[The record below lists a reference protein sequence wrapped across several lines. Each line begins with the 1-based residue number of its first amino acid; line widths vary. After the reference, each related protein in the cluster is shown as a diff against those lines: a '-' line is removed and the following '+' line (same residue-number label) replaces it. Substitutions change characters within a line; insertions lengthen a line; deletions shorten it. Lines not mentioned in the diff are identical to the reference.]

1 MTEEQRQQM
10 FAALGR
16 VPSGLFILTAR
27 HGEQETGVLTSWVQ
41 QCSFDPPQVTV
52 ALKQGRDIGAWLI
65 DGATFV
71 LNVLDES
78 QTDMVG
84 HFGRGFALDEPAFT
98 DLDME
103 RSPLGHPV
111 LSESHAYLEC
121 QVVTRHPAG
130 DHDLLISRV
139 VHGRRLNDGEPMVH
153 IRKRGSHY

>member
-1 MTEEQRQQM
+1 MNEEQRQQM

-16 VPSGLFILTAR
+16 VPSGLFVLTAR

-41 QCSFDPPQVTV
+41 QCSFDPPQLTV
-52 ALKQGRDIGAWLI
+52 ALKQGRDIGAWLT

-71 LNVLDES
+71 LNILDES

-84 HFGRGFALDEPAFT
+84 HFGRGFALNEPAFT
-98 DLDME
+98 GLSLE

-111 LSESHAYLEC
+111 LSEAHAYLEG
-121 QVVTRHPAG
+121 QVVSRHAAG
-130 DHDLLISRV
+130 DHDLLIARLT
-139 VHGRRLNDGEPMVH
+139 HGRRLNDGVPMVH